1 MSTIKKT
8 SSIIVSAVIIAGIAF
23 GLVDYLKPDQNEILH
38 QFTLDAV
45 YLKNDQIVKISFEDK
60 SNNTKS
66 AVLEILGMDVTYHK
80 EYTFDNESIFVET
93 MFLDEIPKYG
103 WKTTPVVLDIQ
114 HSEFGKIALKTE
126 IHETETDVPK
136 IIIEQR

>member
-66 AVLEILGMDVTYHK
+66 AVLEINTKRDQNPKL
-80 EYTFDNESIFVET
+80 
-93 MFLDEIPKYG
+93 LDDFKMKLMKCDFRPK
-103 WKTTPVVLDIQ
+103 
-114 HSEFGKIALKTE
+114 
-126 IHETETDVPK
+126 
-136 IIIEQR
+136 